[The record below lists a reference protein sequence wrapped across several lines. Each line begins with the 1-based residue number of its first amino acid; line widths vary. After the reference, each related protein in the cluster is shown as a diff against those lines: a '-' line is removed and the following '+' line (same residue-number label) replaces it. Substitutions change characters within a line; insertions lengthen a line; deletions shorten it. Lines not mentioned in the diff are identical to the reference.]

1 MGAQLTLAS
10 PPGGGQSR
18 RAVVAIL
25 GSGVWSRCCRG
36 LERRCRGGCQG
47 ISGRGRE
54 GEEAACG
61 GGREKEKERKEE
73 GVESLEGGGGTG
85 RAPHLSVAAGGP
97 GGGAAPCPRTPQVSR
112 PPTRR
117 PLAAAEATGVA
128 AAGRGVGGGWS
139 GRGGH
144 RRGVPQTPRPGKFW
158 IGNGESQKE
167 PTFFINMECEICDL
181 FSGRQEERKTSQDPI
196 SRVLWLHFHCQN
208 IFSKSPGPDT
218 WISRWVL

>member
-54 GEEAACG
+54 GEEAAGAVAAARAACG

-97 GGGAAPCPRTPQVSR
+97 GGGAAPCPRTPQLSR

-128 AAGRGVGGGWS
+128 AAGRGVGGGSSW
-139 GRGGH
+139 RGGDRH
-144 RRGVPQTPRPGKFW
+144 GVPQTPRPGKFW
-158 IGNGESQKE
+158 IGNGGSQKE
-167 PTFFINMECEICDL
+167 PTFFINMVCEICGCFGYSEPLAVSHEFKD
-181 FSGRQEERKTSQDPI
+181 
-196 SRVLWLHFHCQN
+196 
-208 IFSKSPGPDT
+208 
-218 WISRWVL
+218 

>member
-54 GEEAACG
+54 GEEAAGAVAAARAACG

-97 GGGAAPCPRTPQVSR
+97 GGGAAPCPRTPQLSR

-128 AAGRGVGGGWS
+128 AAGRGVGGGSSW
-139 GRGGH
+139 RGGDRH
-144 RRGVPQTPRPGKFW
+144 GVPQTPRPGKFW
-158 IGNGESQKE
+158 IGNGGSQKE
-167 PTFFINMECEICDL
+167 PTFFINMDL
-181 FSGRQEERKTSQDPI
+181 
-196 SRVLWLHFHCQN
+196 WN
-208 IFSKSPGPDT
+208 
-218 WISRWVL
+218 